1 MPHLN
6 RVFRDG
12 DFSIVFKTVCLLAI
26 TLWSAILIEAQYD
39 EDNVVGFADPE
50 NSREDQKNSTRED
63 QKNSS
68 REDQKNS
75 SREDQKNSSGE
86 DQKNS
91 SKEDQKNPFKG
102 WPFQDPKSLF
112 ESSSAQQDSNSKS
125 YESKSA
131 SYESISKS
139 YESKSS
145 QHYSDSKYCT

>member
-1 MPHLN
+1 MPHSN

-39 EDNVVGFADPE
+39 EEYDEDNVVGFGDPE
-50 NSREDQKNSTRED
+50 NSSEDQKNSTRED

-75 SREDQKNSSGE
+75 S
-86 DQKNS
+86 
-91 SKEDQKNPFKG
+91 KEDQKNPFTG

-112 ESSSAQQDSNSKS
+112 ESSSSQQDSSSKS

-131 SYESISKS
+131 PYESISKS
-139 YESKSS
+139 YESKSG
-145 QHYSDSKYCT
+145 QHYSDSKYFT